1 MIHLLSVVIGLFLL
15 ALFFVVVYGVGHICA
30 SAFKLFDKN
39 DRFDY
44 ILMCSVLGLAVVSFS
59 LLVIPLAYALGAKLL
74 IGYFL

>member
-15 ALFFVVVYGVGHICA
+15 ALFFVVVYGVGHIYA
-30 SAFKLFDKN
+30 SVFKLFDKN